1 MLAKLITT
9 LKIEN
14 FKSIEKLTIPCRRI
28 NIFIGEPNTG
38 KSNILEATGLLS
50 AGNYNRLT
58 GFIRLETL
66 VDLFHKRDVSKH
78 VVIETDQIS
87 CTLEMVDDTFRVSY
101 QSGTSYLIFSC
112 NLQGAGMSLID
123 GSAEN
128 ICRNILSKFKFYR
141 FNASATHCR
150 RTPPPLTP
158 PHGENLAFVIRSI
171 PELRKLVGELF
182 RQFGFRFVISAESD
196 RIFIHEPLEEGI
208 DISYPYSVVS
218 ETLRRTIFHIAAIY
232 SNKKSILAFEEPEA
246 HAFPFH
252 VKRLAEF
259 IAFDKNGNQY
269 FISTHN
275 PYFVETILEKSEV
288 KDVQV
293 FITYLRNGKTE
304 LKMLSESEKEEL
316 LDMGPSLFL
325 NLELFVEEK

>member
-1 MLAKLITT
+1 VLAKLITT
-9 LKIEN
+9 LEIEN

-28 NIFIGEPNTG
+28 NILIGEPNTG
-38 KSNILEATGLLS
+38 KSNILEAIGLLS
-50 AGNYNRLT
+50 AGNSNTLK

-66 VDLFHKRDVSKH
+66 LDLFHKRDASKR
-78 VVIETDQIS
+78 VVVRTNQIS
-87 CTLEMVDDTFRVSY
+87 CALKMINGDFHVSY
-101 QSGTSYLIFSC
+101 HSKDSFLTFSY
-112 NLQGAGMSLID
+112 NVQGVKQKLVDGNAG
-123 GSAEN
+123 G
-128 ICRNILSKFKFYR
+128 ICQDILSRFKFYR
-141 FNASATHCR
+141 FNASVVPWKRA
-150 RTPPPLTP
+150 PPPLIP

-171 PELRKLVGELF
+171 PKLREFVGKLFG
-182 RQFGFRFVISAESD
+182 QFGFRFVISAESD

-208 DISYPYSVVS
+208 DISYPYLVVS

-232 SNKKSILAFEEPEA
+232 SNKNSVLAFEEPEA

-293 FITYLRNGKTE
+293 FITYLRNGKTK
-304 LKMLSESEKEEL
+304 LKTLSESEKEEL

>member
-9 LKIEN
+9 LEIEN

-38 KSNILEATGLLS
+38 KSNILEAIGLLS
-50 AGNYNRLT
+50 AGNSNTLK

-66 VDLFHKRDVSKH
+66 LDLFHKRDASKR
-78 VVIETDQIS
+78 VIIKTNQIS
-87 CTLEMVDDTFRVSY
+87 CTLKMVNGTFRVLY
-101 QSGTSYLIFSC
+101 QRGSSFLTFSC
-112 NLQGAGMSLID
+112 SVHGDEMLLISGNLEATCQ
-123 GSAEN
+123 
-128 ICRNILSKFKFYR
+128 NILSRFKFYR
-141 FNASATHCR
+141 FNASATHWER
-150 RTPPPLTP
+150 IPPPLIP
-158 PHGENLAFVIRSI
+158 PDGRNLAFVIRSI
-171 PELRKLVGELF
+171 PKLRKFVGKLF
-182 RQFGFRFVISAESD
+182 GQFGFRFVISAESD

-208 DISYPYSVVS
+208 DISYPYLVVS

-232 SNKKSILAFEEPEA
+232 SNKNSVLAFEEPEA

-293 FITYLRNGKTE
+293 FITYLRNGKTK
-304 LKMLSESEKEEL
+304 LKTLSESEKEEL